1 MLTNDWEN
9 LSVED
14 LTTAIEDGYSEGKQL
29 EFKRQQDPSNPGHKQ
44 TTVGEIVSF
53 ANGSGG
59 DLVVGI
65 SDDEG
70 SASGLWPVEYDDTDD
85 IILRWTN
92 IIKRNTDPEV
102 PQHLV
107 DVKSIAVTEE
117 QREFVDEEC
126 PHTTGHILVFR
137 IERSWRSPHRETMKN
152 NFYERS
158 AGGKSPLDTGAI
170 RRAMFQGELIV
181 ERGREFRDDRLAAIA
196 ADEVSFPLVK
206 SPKVVMHIV
215 PSNAFSVDGLLRPS
229 AAQARAGFDSEQSV
243 PPLLHPRG
251 YTGELTRYT
260 EDGFLRGQKLGQGQ
274 DKFGAYTLTFRSGV
288 IEALTAFSYQDEPTE
303 YILSSHVRNCLE
315 ASLPTYIQF
324 LSGEGAAFPYYCFLS
339 VEGAKSI
346 PVATHRTAQQNH
358 DVFRTIDRNVVRLPA
373 VIIESLENPLDSVI
387 DDLLDSLYNASGKAG
402 EMRSQNL

>member
-14 LTTAIEDGYSEGKQL
+14 LTIAIEDGYSEGKQL

-65 SDDEG
+65 SDYEG
-70 SASGLWPVEYDDTDD
+70 SASGLWPTKYDDTDD

-102 PQHLV
+102 PQHLI
-107 DVKSIAVTEE
+107 DVKPIAVTEE

-126 PHTTGHILVFR
+126 PHTTGHMLVFR
-137 IERSWRSPHRETMKN
+137 IGRSWRSPHRETMKN

-158 AGGKSPLDTGAI
+158 AGGKTPLDTGAL
-170 RRAMFQGELIV
+170 RRAMLQSELIV

-196 ADEVSFPLVK
+196 ADEVSFPLVRF
-206 SPKVVMHIV
+206 PKVVIHIV
-215 PSNAFSVDGLLRPS
+215 PSNAFGADGLLHPS
-229 AAQARAGFDSEQSV
+229 AAQARARSDSEQSV

-251 YTGELTRYT
+251 YTGGLTRYT

-324 LSGEGAAFPYYCFLS
+324 LSEEGAAFPYYCFLS

-346 PVATHRTAQQNH
+346 PVATYRTAQQSH
-358 DVFRTIDRNVVRLPA
+358 DVFRTIDRNIVRLPA
-373 VIIESLENPLDSVI
+373 VIIESLENPLDSAI
-387 DDLLDSLYNASGKAG
+387 DDLLDSL
-402 EMRSQNL
+402 